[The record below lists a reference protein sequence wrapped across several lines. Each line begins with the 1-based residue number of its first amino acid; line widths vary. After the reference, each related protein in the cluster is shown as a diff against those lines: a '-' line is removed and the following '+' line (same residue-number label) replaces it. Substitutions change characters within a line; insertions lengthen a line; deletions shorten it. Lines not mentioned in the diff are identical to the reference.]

1 MKKVLTLLLCLTL
14 VVTMITG
21 CGKKEEA
28 AKTGLAVISSISS
41 SKDAGEEDG
50 LAQVEST
57 IVAVLVGEDG
67 KILACK
73 IDIAET
79 QVNFTAEGALVTD
92 VATELQTKQE
102 LGANYGMKKES
113 AIGKEWN
120 EQADAV
126 AAYVIGKTSD
136 EVSGIAINEEGL
148 AGDADL
154 AASVTI
160 HLGGFITA
168 ITKAVANAQDLGA
181 SSTDKLGLGVTTNIA
196 NSTAATADADGLAEA
211 YSMYSVVTTDK
222 DAKITSSYLDASQ
235 SEVNFST
242 TGVVTSDLTAALQTK
257 QELKDAYGMKKES
270 AIGKEWYEQANAF
283 STFVV
288 GKTADEVGGIALT
301 EKGIASDADLAAS
314 VTVHVGPFMAV
325 VQKATVNAAK

>member
-1 MKKVLTLLLCLTL
+1 MKKALTLLLCTTL
-14 VVTMITG
+14 VVSMMTG

-50 LAQVEST
+50 LAQVDST
-57 IVAVLVGEDG
+57 IVAVLVSKDG
-67 KILACK
+67 KILDCK
-73 IDIAET
+73 IDMAQT
-79 QVNFTAEGALVTD
+79 KVNFTAEGALVTD
-92 VATELQTKQE
+92 IATEFMTKQE
-102 LGANYGMKKES
+102 LGANYGMKAAS

-120 EQADAV
+120 EQADAI
-126 AAYVIGKTSD
+126 AAYVIGKTTD

-148 AGDADL
+148 ASDADL

-160 HLGGFITA
+160 HLGGFIAA

-181 SSTDKLGLGVTTNIA
+181 SNTDKLGLGVTTNIA
-196 NSTAATADADGLAEA
+196 KSTAATAEAEGLAQA

-222 DAKITSSYLDASQ
+222 DAKITSSYVDASQ
-235 SEVNFST
+235 SNVNFST
-242 TGVVTSDLTAALQTK
+242 VGVVTSDLTATLQTK
-257 QELKDAYGMKKES
+257 QELKDAYGMKAAS

-288 GKTADEVGGIALT
+288 GKTADEVGGIAIT
-301 EKGIASDADLAAS
+301 DEGIASDADLAAS
-314 VTVHVGPFMAV
+314 VSVHVGPFMAV
-325 VQKATVNAAK
+325 VQKAAVNSAK